1 MEKKKSPGLKS
12 LAQTIGI
19 ESNCPAE
26 AKDGALRSWTRVG
39 H

>member
-26 AKDGALRSWTRVG
+26 AKDGALRSWARVG